1 MKAFATT
8 GDPTPLTTSLTLV
21 DVAEPAPAEHEAV
34 IAVQA
39 FSVNRG
45 EALAING
52 SYGTPAGAGQLL
64 GQDVAGV
71 VVQAAADGSG
81 PAAGTRVVGHPA
93 GGGWAERVA
102 VSVDALAEV
111 PEGVSSVIAAAV
123 PLAGLTALRLLK
135 AAGDIAGKRVLL
147 TGASGGVGHYLVELA
162 LAAGARVTAVS
173 SSAERGRR
181 LAEFGASVVGTA
193 AEADGA
199 HDVIFESVGGEEF
212 ASAIT
217 KLAAGGTVLWYG
229 QASLAPIT
237 LDFFSLFAVTPFT
250 LKHFPHWVSE
260 TSDAEDLATL
270 IALIH
275 EGRLHPEIGTTADW
289 ADTASV
295 LDDVYARR
303 VRGNAVLT
311 I

>member
-1 MKAFATT
+1 MKAFTTT
-8 GDPTPLTTSLTLV
+8 GNPAPLSASLTFA
-21 DVAEPAPAEHEAV
+21 DVAEPSPAAHEAV
-34 IAVQA
+34 VAVQA

-45 EALAING
+45 DALGING
-52 SYGTPAGAGQLL
+52 AYGVPAGADQLP

-81 PAAGTRVVGHPA
+81 PAAGTRVVGHPS

-102 VSVDALAEV
+102 VPVDALAEL
-111 PEGVSSVIAAAV
+111 PDDVSSVTAAAV

-135 AAGDIAGKRVLL
+135 AAGDVAGKRVLL
-147 TGASGGVGHYLVELA
+147 TGASGGVGHFLVELA
-162 LAAGARVTAVS
+162 RTAGAEVSAVS

-181 LAEFGASVVGTA
+181 LADLGATVVRTPA
-193 AEADGA
+193 DADGA
-199 HDVIFESVGGEEF
+199 YDVVFESVGGEVF
-212 ASAIT
+212 SSAIT
-217 KLAAGGTVLWYG
+217 KLAPGGLVLWHG

-260 TSDAEDLATL
+260 TSDAHDLA
-270 IALIH
+270 ALVALVRD
-275 EGRLHPEIGTTADW
+275 GRLHPEIGVATDW
-289 ADTASV
+289 AETVSV
-295 LDDVYARR
+295 LEDVYLRR

-311 I
+311 V